1 MGDLPFPYNLLPD
14 RLKPD
19 VVEHGAAFWRGR
31 ALTHEEVAEI
41 NELMGIDTT
50 REWVCPKCNGTGYTI
65 KEFAFD
71 RRLLI
76 TLCEGCFTGGSI
88 SGGFK
93 NDFQKL
99 SDYTGGH
106 RCPPGK
112 GEVE

>member
-19 VVEHGAAFWRGR
+19 GVLHGMAFWKGR
-31 ALTHEEVAEI
+31 ALTTEEFTEI
-41 NELMGIDTT
+41 NDLLGLGIDTEK
-50 REWVCPKCNGTGYTI
+50 EWVCPKCNGTGYTI

-93 NDFQKL
+93 NDFKKL

-112 GEVE
+112 GE